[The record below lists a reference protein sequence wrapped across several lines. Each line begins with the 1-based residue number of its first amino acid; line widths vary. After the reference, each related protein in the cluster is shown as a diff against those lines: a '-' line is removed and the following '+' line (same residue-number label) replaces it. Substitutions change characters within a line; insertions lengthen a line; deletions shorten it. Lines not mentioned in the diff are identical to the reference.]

1 MEKIDCEFKEL
12 LKSEEIVKN
21 EKQNLMIN
29 QEQMERMMRNPTGVL
44 NSNHSRRWSI
54 MLYLNHILQNP
65 KKQIVS
71 LWFFLKVIDMFYEL
85 LDNTQ
90 QKIIAICQTTN
101 WMSHII
107 AKAERR
113 EINSIFSLK
122 LAACSGY
129 PSSISPMWLY
139 VITHLQ
145 KPSPPKMA

>member
-1 MEKIDCEFKEL
+1 MILNEIDKIDCEFKEL

-54 MLYLNHILQNP
+54 MLYLNHIIQNP

-90 QKIIAICQTTN
+90 QKIIAILSNHQLDEPYYSQGWKKGN
-101 WMSHII
+101 
-107 AKAERR
+107 K
-113 EINSIFSLK
+113 
-122 LAACSGY
+122 
-129 PSSISPMWLY
+129 
-139 VITHLQ
+139 
-145 KPSPPKMA
+145 